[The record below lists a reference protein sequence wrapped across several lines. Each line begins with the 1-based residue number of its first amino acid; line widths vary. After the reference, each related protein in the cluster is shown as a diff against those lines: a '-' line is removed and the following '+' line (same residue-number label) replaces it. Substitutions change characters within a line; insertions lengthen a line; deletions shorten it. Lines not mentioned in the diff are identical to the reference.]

1 MENFFLEWP
10 DVSLRNFQ
18 ASGRNIALPS
28 VALCAIRSGEV
39 NHLLIESSLLAYR
52 VSTQVQLE
60 DQLIA
65 LGFLYFSCIDL
76 SSFIS
81 VVDKLRC
88 IAPERLEVRAF
99 TVLGWLWKKD
109 IPSVASAPSGIWKGL
124 NDSLLLRICKAYY
137 LLQTDRVDAAFSL
150 VKDEKKQTLEI
161 YLIKAK
167 VLAAKGCHL
176 EAVHLL
182 KSISERVNSNLR
194 FYRQLLQHQMDAKD
208 GSDIKQNI
216 ATLQLLVNIL
226 RSYIIAL
233 H

>member
-76 SSFIS
+76 SSFTS

-99 TVLGWLWKKD
+99 TVLGWLWKD

-137 LLQTDRVDAAFSL
+137 LLQTDRVDAAFFSCKRRKNRL
-150 VKDEKKQTLEI
+150 LRFI
-161 YLIKAK
+161 LSR
-167 VLAAKGCHL
+167 
-176 EAVHLL
+176 L
-182 KSISERVNSNLR
+182 KSWP
-194 FYRQLLQHQMDAKD
+194 QKD
-208 GSDIKQNI
+208 V
-216 ATLQLLVNIL
+216 T
-226 RSYIIAL
+226 
-233 H
+233 